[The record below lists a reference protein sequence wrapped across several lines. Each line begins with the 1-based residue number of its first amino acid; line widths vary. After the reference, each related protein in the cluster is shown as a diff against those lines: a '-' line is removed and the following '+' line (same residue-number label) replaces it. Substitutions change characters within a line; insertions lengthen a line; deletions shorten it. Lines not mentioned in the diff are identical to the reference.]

1 MSKAVAGVSGSVN
14 GFGQLG
20 TGRVDSLMAAADSF
34 SSIMQKTTGQSG
46 SKMESADFQPADSK
60 KTDVQD
66 SVNVMKE
73 NSKTAEKIEK
83 STQSEKPQANEET
96 LNAAEDAVKETA
108 EKAVK
113 EVADTLGIS
122 EEEVEQ
128 AMETLGLTAVNLL
141 DNSNLTQLMMN
152 LSGETDLLALA
163 TNEGLYTGIKDIMQM
178 IQEEMMSIQE
188 MYGLTEGELN
198 GCVDALTEEAA
209 QQMLA
214 GMEGVETPVVA
225 DEVIAEDVEDV
236 TTSAKTIVEN
246 DVNNATTTATQE
258 TAHLTDTNENAAE
271 KNQGDLT
278 GKNDSQNGN
287 LLLQNLEQNQNVENV
302 VNSTEMTFTE
312 TQAQDI
318 MDQIMDYVKVQVK
331 ADTTNLEMQLQ
342 PESLGTLNV
351 RIAAKD
357 GMLTAQFTAQNEAV
371 KNVIESQLIVLQ
383 QNLEEQGVKVQA
395 VEVNVAT
402 QHFDRNLDQGK
413 GSSEQS
419 SEEAKKRG
427 PRRINLNDLD
437 SLEDEELEEAD
448 RVTADMMARNGNTV
462 DYLA

>member
-14 GFGQLG
+14 GFSQLG
-20 TGRVDSLMAAADSF
+20 TGRADSLMAVADSF
-34 SSIMQKTTGQSG
+34 SSIMQKTTCQDN
-46 SKMESADFQPADSK
+46 SKMENTDFQPADSK

-66 SVNVMKE
+66 SANVMKE

-83 STQSEKPQANEET
+83 STQTEKPQADEET

-108 EKAVK
+108 EKVVK

-128 AMETLGLTAVNLL
+128 AMETLGLTAVSLL
-141 DNSNLTQLMMN
+141 DNTNLTQLMMN
-152 LSGETDLLALA
+152 LSGETDLLALT

-178 IQEEMMSIQE
+178 IQKEMMSIQE
-188 MYGLTEGELN
+188 MYGLTEEQLN
-198 GCVDALTEEAA
+198 ECVDVLTEKA
-209 QQMLA
+209 QQMFTEL
-214 GMEGVETPVVA
+214 EGVEAPIVV
-225 DEVIAEDVEDV
+225 DEMATEDVEDV
-236 TTSAKTIVEN
+236 NTSSKAIIEN
-246 DVNNATTTATQE
+246 DANNVTTATTQE
-258 TAHLTDTNENAAE
+258 TAQLADTNENATE
-271 KNQGDLT
+271 NNKGDLT
-278 GKNDSQNGN
+278 GKNDSQSGN
-287 LLLQNLEQNQNVENV
+287 LLLQNLEQNQNVETV

-312 TQAQDI
+312 TQAQEI
-318 MDQIMDYVKVQVK
+318 MDQIMDYMKVQVK

-371 KNVIESQLIVLQ
+371 KNVIEGQLMVLQ

-402 QHFDRNLDQGK
+402 QQFERNLDQGK

-448 RVTADMMARNGNTV
+448 RVTADMMARSGNTV